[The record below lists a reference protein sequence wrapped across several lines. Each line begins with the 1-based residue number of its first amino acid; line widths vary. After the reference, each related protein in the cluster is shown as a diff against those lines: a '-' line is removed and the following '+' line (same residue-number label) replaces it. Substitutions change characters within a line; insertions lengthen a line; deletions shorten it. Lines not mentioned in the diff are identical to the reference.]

1 MQLWPVD
8 LKHKS
13 RKQFVEQPPNDHFL
27 PEESPTC
34 LVGLTCAANIAFLS
48 QQIDWSS
55 LSKFS
60 VGMFIFFFPVSVFP
74 FLSKPTKDLASE
86 IESVGPGS

>member
-1 MQLWPVD
+1 MQWWPVD
-8 LKHKS
+8 LNHKS
-13 RKQFVEQPPNDHFL
+13 RKQFVELPNDHFL

-34 LVGLTCAANIAFLS
+34 LVGLTSAGNIAFLS

-60 VGMFIFFFPVSVFP
+60 VGMVIFFFSVSVSA

>member
-1 MQLWPVD
+1 MQWWPVD
-8 LKHKS
+8 LSHKS
-13 RKQFVEQPPNDHFL
+13 RKQFVEQLPNDHFL

-34 LVGLTCAANIAFLS
+34 LVGLTSAANIAFLS

-60 VGMFIFFFPVSVFP
+60 VGMVIFFFSAFP
-74 FLSKPTKDLASE
+74 FRSKPTKDLASE